1 MSDSVPTKVTK
12 AVVPAAGLGTRFLP
26 ATKATPKEMLP
37 VVDKPAIQYV
47 VEEAAAAGLDDVLM
61 ITGRS
66 KRSIEDHFDRNYEL
80 EEALI
85 AKGNEEGLAL
95 IRDSADIA
103 TVHYVRQGDPKG
115 LGHAVS
121 CAAKHVGHEPFAVLL
136 GDDFIHP
143 DDRLLQRMLEVRE
156 TRGGSVVA
164 LMGAERD
171 QVSSYG
177 TAAIE
182 ATDEDDVVR
191 ITDLVE
197 KPAPDDAP
205 SNWII
210 IGRYVC
216 NPAIIQ
222 RGVRRPQLRHRLQG
236 RLPAHPGPVRG
247 RAAGCGR
254 GVRALAPQVRRQPA
268 VTEGPSPRAGSHAD
282 PPLVPVEQ
290 HLADVL
296 AAIRPV
302 EPVWVPLA
310 GAYGTVLA
318 EAVTASTPL
327 PSFDN
332 SAMDGYAVRA
342 VDLARASADTPVTLE
357 VRGVIAAGDTGDY
370 RVEAGACLQIMTGA
384 RLPEG
389 ADAVVPVEWTDGGT
403 ETVAIRHSP
412 KLQHAVRHRGHVV
425 AEGEVLLPPGTLV
438 GPVDLALL
446 AASGQG
452 EVLARTSPRVAV
464 ISTGNE
470 LVEPGTPLIPGQI
483 WESNSF
489 MLAAAAQRAGA
500 IVRRHR
506 LRDDPAVV
514 LSTLEGLL
522 SDADLLIT
530 SGGVSMGG
538 EHDVVK
544 AALSKLG
551 TITFRKVAMQPGMPQ
566 GFGTLGPDRT
576 PIFTLPGNPVS
587 AYVSFVLFVQPA
599 LDALKNYSPQRKPL
613 VQAALPT
620 SVRAPRGRRSYLRGV
635 LDDAQETVIPLTGQ
649 SSHQLGALA
658 QANALIIVPED
669 VTWMDAGE
677 GVDVMCLP

>member
-1 MSDSVPTKVTK
+1 M
-12 AVVPAAGLGTRFLP
+12 
-26 ATKATPKEMLP
+26 
-37 VVDKPAIQYV
+37 
-47 VEEAAAAGLDDVLM
+47 
-61 ITGRS
+61 
-66 KRSIEDHFDRNYEL
+66 
-80 EEALI
+80 
-85 AKGNEEGLAL
+85 
-95 IRDSADIA
+95 
-103 TVHYVRQGDPKG
+103 
-115 LGHAVS
+115 
-121 CAAKHVGHEPFAVLL
+121 
-136 GDDFIHP
+136 
-143 DDRLLQRMLEVRE
+143 
-156 TRGGSVVA
+156 
-164 LMGAERD
+164 
-171 QVSSYG
+171 
-177 TAAIE
+177 
-182 ATDEDDVVR
+182 
-191 ITDLVE
+191 
-197 KPAPDDAP
+197 
-205 SNWII
+205 
-210 IGRYVC
+210 
-216 NPAIIQ
+216 
-222 RGVRRPQLRHRLQG
+222 
-236 RLPAHPGPVRG
+236 
-247 RAAGCGR
+247 
-254 GVRALAPQVRRQPA
+254 
-268 VTEGPSPRAGSHAD
+268 TEGPSPRAGSHAD

-412 KLQHAVRHRGHVV
+412 KLQHAVRHRGDDV
-425 AEGEVLLPPGTLV
+425 AEGEVLLPQGTLV

-452 EVLARTSPRVAV
+452 EVLARTPPRVAV

-599 LDALKNYSPQRKPL
+599 LDALKNYSPQRKPF
-613 VQAALPT
+613 VQAALTASVRSPRGPPVLPAGRARRRPGDRGPADRAVLPPARRAGPGQRADHRAGGRDLDGRRRGRQRNVPAMTGASTDGDRFEDGLSTADQLSLSHLDQSGHARMVDVSGKDVTARQASASGRVLLSGKAVRALRAGEVPKGDALAVARIAGIQAAKKTPDLIPLCHPIGLHAVTVELEVQDDGVAITAVTRTADRTGVEMEALT
-620 SVRAPRGRRSYLRGV
+620 SV
-635 LDDAQETVIPLTGQ
+635 TVA
-649 SSHQLGALA
+649 ALA
-658 QANALIIVPED
+658 LIDMIKAVDPGAVITD
-669 VTWMDAGE
+669 VR
-677 GVDVMCLP
+677 VDEKTGGKTGRWSRS